1 MEFAAVLSF
10 ALVDYVDGI
19 LITGLLLLN
28 ACIGTSPL
36 IIILRLSLRHLL
48 RHLLMMMVVVVAGFY
63 EDYSSGN
70 AVAAL
75 QAQLAPT
82 CKCLRDGK
90 VQAGTPSVDLV
101 PGDVVLL
108 RLGDVVPADCYLLDD
123 GDSLK
128 IDQSSL
134 TGESLPVNRYPAAEV
149 YSGSIGTLHLHTHQ
163 RTRTRTRWL
172 SVEVVKWGWCD
183 VRTVKQGEM
192 LAVVHATGVNTFF
205 GKAAS
210 LVQSSKKKSHI
221 HVILKAIGYFC
232 ILFVAAGCIAELIT
246 QFAIRGKSCT
256 GTRSHPALCSHRRRR

>member
-1 MEFAAVLSF
+1 M
-10 ALVDYVDGI
+10 I
-19 LITGLLLLN
+19 QI
-28 ACIGTSPL
+28 P
-36 IIILRLSLRHLL
+36 
-48 RHLLMMMVVVVAGFY
+48 AGFY

-82 CKCLRDGK
+82 CKCLRDGQ

-134 TGESLPVNRYPAAEV
+134 TGESLPVNRYPADEI
-149 YSGSIGTLHLHTHQ
+149 YSGSIGTVTHTRAHDTSTPTLTRIDAQ
-163 RTRTRTRWL
+163 R
-172 SVEVVKWGWCD
+172 KK
-183 VRTVKQGEM
+183 TVKQGEM
-192 LAVVHATGVNTFF
+192 MGVVHATGLNTFF
-205 GKAAS
+205 GKAAA
-210 LVQSSKKKSHI
+210 LVQSSHKKSHI

-246 QFAIRGKSCT
+246 QFAIRGKPCT
-256 GTRSHPALCSHRRRR
+256 GTPPPSSSSNH